1 MKTHKYFVFCFWLF
15 QYFKS
20 VSLSFWILSCTCR
33 LACFLEC
40 VAELSLWEDKG
51 PKLCM
56 LPLRYDLHLLPVSQ
70 YEPIW
75 YHCSPLKDS
84 FLNAVVLVCLIFSSL
99 TLLQS
104 QSFVSKGRLQA
115 FVFGWIPPFTFAFCL
130 MLPDPFLLLFQ
141 LSFFPLWL

>member
-1 MKTHKYFVFCFWLF
+1 M
-15 QYFKS
+15 
-20 VSLSFWILSCTCR
+20 SCTCR

-56 LPLRYDLHLLPVSQ
+56 LPFRYDLHLLPVSQ

-104 QSFVSKGRLQA
+104 QSFISKGRLQA
-115 FVFGWIPPFTFAFCL
+115 FAVRVNPTFHVCV
-130 MLPDPFLLLFQ
+130 LPDASW
-141 LSFFPLWL
+141 SFPAFVSAQFFSPCDCRGLDLEISLIQFYQQWIKKSVFFAI